1 MITRHTGMMRGTLV
15 VGVRRMLI
23 SILIPIFG
31 IPLNE
36 LGGRQILQT
45 TATEATT
52 DIDLGHQSSIM
63 THKGIL
69 LGHQSSIM
77 THKDILLGHQ
87 SSIMTHQGIDLG
99 HPVNVV
105 RLALLTDQ
113 LFMFLSLSLSCHFSA
128 SLLTFLVTPH
138 LVQLDTKCC

>member
-52 DIDLGHQSSIM
+52 DIDLDHRSSIM

-69 LGHQSSIM
+69 L
-77 THKDILLGHQ
+77 DHQ